1 MKDDFAINQTLFE
14 TEDFKI
20 IVQRKVN
27 VSKQREQ
34 LNKLK
39 RKQEFESYFL
49 KRFMRKN

>member
-1 MKDDFAINQTLFE
+1 MKDEYVINQTLFE

-20 IVQRKVN
+20 IDQRKIN
-27 VSKQREQ
+27 ISKQIEQ

-39 RKQEFESYFL
+39 QKQEFESYFL

>member
-1 MKDDFAINQTLFE
+1 MKDDFVINQTLFE

-27 VSKQREQ
+27 ISKQREQ
-34 LNKLK
+34 LNKL
-39 RKQEFESYFL
+39 RQKQEFESYFL